1 MVFKDGVFRENWN
14 RRSFLGSVATAA
26 TALLNPSKLFGA
38 SRAPAR
44 DGAVRV
50 TGFGSTGNV
59 YEELG
64 VTTVINGEGTMT
76 YLGGSLMRP
85 EVEAVMAMAGSHFVP
100 IVELEQAAGR
110 RIAEMLKLPDGY
122 GAIVT
127 SGAAAAMQSGLAG
140 ILTGNNEKFIQQLP
154 DLTGMKSEVIIQK
167 SHRNGF
173 DHQLRATGIKLV
185 VIETKEQLVRAIN
198 PNTAMMH
205 FSNFANAAGAIKVEE
220 WVKIAH
226 EHNIPAFIDGAADTP
241 PVSHLWDYANMGYDL
256 IAFSGGKA
264 MRGPQC
270 AGLLIGKKDLVAY
283 ALLNNSPHEDTLGR
297 SQKVGKE
304 EIVGMVKALELY
316 LAEDHD
322 ALNREWQRRLE
333 SISAEV
339 TKVPGVTTEYSVPD
353 VANHVPHM
361 DIRWDAKRVA
371 ITPGEA
377 SAALRK
383 SKPSIVIGPS
393 EGGNGLTM
401 NSFMLQPGEEKI
413 IATKLTEVLKAHAA

>member
-1 MVFKDGVFRENWN
+1 MIFQEGSN
-14 RRSFLGSVATAA
+14 RRSFLGSLGAAA
-26 TALLNPSKLFGA
+26 TALLNPGRLLGRSTA
-38 SRAPAR
+38 AQARAN
-44 DGAVRV
+44 VV

-76 YLGGSLMRP
+76 VIGGSPMRP
-85 EVEAVMAMAGSHFVP
+85 HVEAVMEMAGRHFIP
-100 IVELEQAAGR
+100 IVELEAAAGN
-110 RIAEMLKLPDGY
+110 RITQMLKLPEGY

-140 ILTGNNEKFIQQLP
+140 ILTGDNEQFIQQLP

-167 SHRNGF
+167 SHRNPF

-185 VIETKEQLVRAIN
+185 VIETKDQLLRAIN
-198 PNTAMMH
+198 QNTAMLH
-205 FSNFANAAGAIKVEE
+205 FSNFANASGAIRVDE
-220 WVKIAH
+220 WVKLAH
-226 EHNIPAFIDGAADTP
+226 EHTIPAFIDAAADTP
-241 PVSHLWDYANMGYDL
+241 PVSHLWDYANMEYDL

-264 MRGPQC
+264 IRGPQC
-270 AGLLIGKKDLVAY
+270 AGLLVGRKDLVAY

-316 LAEDHD
+316 LSEDHE

-333 SISAEV
+333 YISGEV
-339 TKVPGVTTEYSVPD
+339 TTIPSVTTEYSVPD

-361 DIRWDAKRVA
+361 HISWDPKRVS
-371 ITPGEA
+371 ISPREA
-377 SAALRK
+377 SAALRQ
-383 SKPSIVIGPS
+383 SKPSIVIGS
-393 EGGNGLTM
+393 GERGNGLTM
-401 NSFMLQPGEEKI
+401 CSFMLQPGEEKI
-413 IATKLTEVLKAHAA
+413 IAEKLIQILKAHFA